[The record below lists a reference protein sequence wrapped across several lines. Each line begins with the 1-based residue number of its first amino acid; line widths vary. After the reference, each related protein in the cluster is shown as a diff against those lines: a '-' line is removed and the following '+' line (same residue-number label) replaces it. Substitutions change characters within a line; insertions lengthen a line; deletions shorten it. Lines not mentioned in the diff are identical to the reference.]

1 MPKLSPAEDR
11 FLRSARTAHLATAD
25 VSGQPHVVPVCF
37 VFNGEFIYSVLDSK
51 PKTTALRQ
59 LRRVRNILAN
69 PRVSLVVDHYEED
82 WSRLKYVM
90 VSGKASLLESGEEW
104 ALSIV
109 MLRQKYPQYHRMELD
124 QSPVIKITPA
134 RFVPWSS
141 QPED

>member
-25 VSGQPHVVPVCF
+25 ADGQPHVVPVCF

-82 WSRLKYVM
+82 WSRLQYVM
-90 VSGKASLLESGEEW
+90 VSGEASLLESGEEW
-104 ALSIV
+104 GLSIV

-124 QSPVIKITPA
+124 QSPVIKIVPA

-141 QPED
+141 RPED

>member
-25 VSGQPHVVPVCF
+25 ASGQPHVVPVCF

-90 VSGKASLLESGEEW
+90 VSGEASLLESGEEW
-104 ALSIV
+104 GLSIV

-124 QSPVIKITPA
+124 QSPVIKIVPA

>member
-25 VSGQPHVVPVCF
+25 ADGQPHVVPVCF

-82 WSRLKYVM
+82 WSRLQYVM
-90 VSGKASLLESGEEW
+90 VSGEASLLESGEEW
-104 ALSIV
+104 GLSIV

-124 QSPVIKITPA
+124 QSPVIKIVPA